1 MTTTLLDAAL
11 SYAAR
16 GWPVLPLRGK
26 IPLSPHGVKDA
37 TTDPEIIR
45 AWLARWPTCNIGIA
59 CGEVSGLL
67 VVDVDARS
75 GGLET
80 IAGYDLP
87 PTLTV
92 QTGGG
97 GLHLYYQRPT
107 VEVMGGKGRFGAGVD
122 CQHDGRYVVA
132 PPSIHPET
140 HEPYRWASEDAPEPF
155 PSLLVDVAN
164 RPRGVPLPLMRA
176 QEAPARLDVEDRA
189 RRYVDTM
196 RESISGKGGHDS
208 LFRVACALV
217 NGFDLPIASAR
228 RIVDDYNA
236 TKAAPPWSDKEIAHK
251 LDDAAK
257 DGTFNGRS
265 RGCLLSVRDADR
277 SDPVPVAAIV
287 KADRARRAVQASRE
301 APASVLSPPGIV
313 GEVMRWIEACSV
325 YSAPLLSLA
334 AAISVTATI
343 CGRRYRTESGIRPV
357 LYLVGVAKSGVGK
370 ETGRQCAISL
380 LRSSGLGS
388 RVGADEVS
396 SAAALTSMMREHPIR
411 LQLFDELGRLL
422 EAYTGKGAASFERQI
437 VTTAMRL
444 WSCADGVFLGKAM
457 ADQKEQ
463 PSITMPHMN
472 LYGTTTPGSLH
483 RSLRGTDVTDGVLNR
498 LILIHVDQEQA
509 KKRRPTARKTEPPE
523 MLIMQAKALSK
534 GPEGQGDLAGTE
546 VAPAAEVGMTTEAWE
561 VDESIGDYAR
571 GAMEADDE
579 HRDLWTRVQEQ
590 TQRIALVIAVGCGEL
605 TITAD
610 HMRWAWELV
619 RWSVTRSRDMVV
631 EHMSEGPEDAARQ
644 AILRRLDQGPA
655 SRNALTRL
663 LWRVDKRTREAAL
676 ATVLDSGRAVCE
688 SVASAGR
695 TAQVY
700 RLATTTEPDFS
711 VQTPPE
717 GSDT

>member
-1 MTTTLLDAAL
+1 MTTLLDAAL

-45 AWLARWPTCNIGIA
+45 AWLTRWPTCNIGIA
-59 CGEVSGLL
+59 CGEVSDLL

-140 HEPYRWASEDAPEPF
+140 HEPYQWASEGAPEPF

-176 QEAPARLDVEDRA
+176 QEAPARLDVEERA

-196 RESISGKGGHDS
+196 RESVSGKGGHDS

-236 TKAAPPWSDKEIAHK
+236 TKAAPPWSDKEITHK

-301 APASVLSPPGIV
+301 APAAVLSPPGIV

-325 YSAPLLSLA
+325 YSAPLLAMSA
-334 AAISVTATI
+334 ALTVTATI
-343 CGRRYRTESGIRPV
+343 CGRRYKTTSGTRPV
-357 LYLVGVAKSGVGK
+357 LYVVGVAESGIGK
-370 ETGRQCAISL
+370 EAGRQCAISL
-380 LRSSGLGS
+380 LMACGLGS

-396 SAAALTSMMREHPIR
+396 SADALTTMLREHPIR

-422 EAYTGKGAASFERQI
+422 EAYTAKSAASFERQI
-437 VTTAMRL
+437 VTTAIRL
-444 WSCADGVFLGKAM
+444 WSSADGMFLGKAM
-457 ADQKEQ
+457 ADQKTQ
-463 PSITMPHMN
+463 PSIAMPHMSM
-472 LYGTTTPGSLH
+472 YGTTTPGSLH
-483 RSLRGTDVTDGVLNR
+483 RALRGTDVTDGVLNR
-498 LILIHVDQEQA
+498 MIVVPVDHGQA

-523 MLIMQAKALSK
+523 MLVAQCKALAR
-534 GPEGQGDLAGTE
+534 GPDQPGDLAGTE
-546 VAPAAEVGMTTEAWE
+546 VQTAYECTLSDEAWE
-561 VDESIGDYAR
+561 LDEQIGDFAR
-571 GAMEADDE
+571 GAMDADRE
-579 HRDLWTRVQEQ
+579 HRDLWVRVQEQ
-590 TQRIALVIAVGCGEL
+590 TQRVALVVAAGCGQTVVGVE
-605 TITAD
+605 
-610 HMRWAWELV
+610 HMAWAWDLV
-619 RWSVTRSRDMVV
+619 RWATQRARDMILR
-631 EHMSEGPEDAARQ
+631 HMAEGPEDAARQ
-644 AILRRLDQGPA
+644 AILRRLEDGPA
-655 SRNALTRL
+655 TRAQLTRI
-663 LWRVDKRTREAAL
+663 LWRTDKRTREAAL
-676 ATVLDSGRAVCE
+676 STVVDSGQAIVQT
-688 SVASAGR
+688 VASPGR

-700 RLATTTEPDFS
+700 RLATTSEINS
-711 VQTPPE
+711 LSAGLE
-717 GSDT
+717 GSD